1 MDEDY
6 DEYRCSACKKAIKS
20 KVVTCTICPELFY
33 HPGCVIKHKVYNK
46 SRELVL
52 CNGPFED
59 FIIEVDMKTAAGSS
73 GSRLGS
79 AGSGSSR
86 MPNSGDQTSTSSGS
100 SMDDKINWLVRT
112 VKEMRDVTACKTEVK
127 RMIKEVVRE
136 EMGNIKQELQDLRSM
151 IQAGVCGAAGM
162 QRSYSGAVKEKK
174 KETVIVIKPKIQQ
187 ESEATKKLIKEKV
200 DIKNMAMGVT
210 KLKKGSRGTVIMGCE
225 TGEEMKQLKA
235 TVQSKLGKDF
245 SVTESLR
252 IKPKIKVINIDE
264 EELKLDD
271 DKLIHT
277 VVKQNGINALNDGFS
292 VRIMKRLVRGK
303 SNKQSIRREGEGSI
317 ILEVDEETHQ
327 FMLRKEKLNVGWRK
341 CPIFNHVSVKRCF
354 KCWGFYHIAKNC
366 TREETCHKCAG
377 NHKATECTARR
388 NKCVNC
394 MFKNR
399 TYNLKINDEHDALSI
414 ECPTLKRAIQEEK
427 RRAGWED
434 TKDTK

>member
-20 KVVTCTICPELFY
+20 KVVRCKTCPELFY

-46 SRELVL
+46 NKELVL
-52 CNGPFED
+52 CNGPFAD
-59 FIIEVDMKTAAGSS
+59 FIIEADMKTAAGSS

-112 VKEMRDVTACKTEVK
+112 VKEMRDITACKTEVK

-151 IQAGVCGAAGM
+151 IQAGVCGAAEM

-174 KETVIVIKPKIQQ
+174 KENVIVIKPKIQQ
-187 ESEATKKLIKEKV
+187 ESEATKKMIKEKV
-200 DIKNMAMGVT
+200 DIKNMAMGIT

-235 TVQSKLGKDF
+235 TVQAKLGRDF
-245 SVTESLR
+245 SVTESPR

-264 EELKLDD
+264 EELKLED
-271 DKLIHT
+271 DKLIHM

-292 VRIMKRLVRGK
+292 VRIMKRLFRGK

-388 NKCVNC
+388 DKCVNC